1 MSGSGACVARSAAEI
16 LDDAGV
22 PRPDGT
28 PLGDALHVLGVL
40 EAMPDDYCVV
50 LSTTNVYGPG
60 ERTGLSL
67 GDLRQLVVLAELGMR
82 VEELLADRSR

>member
-1 MSGSGACVARSAAEI
+1 MDRRAAEI

-50 LSTTNVYGPG
+50 SATINVYGQG

-67 GDLRQLVVLAELGMR
+67 GDLRQLVA
-82 VEELLADRSR
+82 LADLALRVRSLVVEQLL

>member
-1 MSGSGACVARSAAEI
+1 MDSRAAEI
-16 LDDAGV
+16 LDEAGV

-40 EAMPDDYCVV
+40 ESMPDDYCVV
-50 LSTTNVYGPG
+50 LATTNVYGQG

-67 GDLRQLVVLAELGMR
+67 GDLRQLVTLADLALR
-82 VEELLADRSR
+82 VEELVAERLL